1 MWLCQGLYVTSDS
14 EIQHSAPPW
23 HQRQGSVHPT
33 EAEYVVWSNDGIDGA
48 MAGLRLL
55 EATEPEARGPGIG
68 GGGSENNRWRRMEMS
83 RSGTL
88 LLVHSRGIKGII
100 I

>member
-1 MWLCQGLYVTSDS
+1 
-14 EIQHSAPPW
+14 
-23 HQRQGSVHPT
+23 
-33 EAEYVVWSNDGIDGA
+33 